1 MHIVSI
7 EGIGLKI
14 GSNVFFRGKEREFMR
29 AMTISA
35 KSETLN
41 DLFKKARRQDL
52 ILQSTDGEQFVLA
65 RVTDMQA
72 FYVGNSDDLEQ
83 EIAMARQNKKLMKF
97 LDERGAARETGQGI
111 PLDEVK
117 RRL

>member
-1 MHIVSI
+1 
-7 EGIGLKI
+7 
-14 GSNVFFRGKEREFMR
+14 MR

-117 RRL
+117 RRLGLS